1 MQRKSGLSLS
11 DSRSIIRPRS
21 MGSLFIA
28 EADDWGP
35 LPDTG
40 TTHNA
45 ASVYQKERVL
55 ALHSAFGV
63 LVLSEL
69 PAAVPISNNKHTKKF
84 S

>member
-1 MQRKSGLSLS
+1 MDCPFLVVDLLYDRG
-11 DSRSIIRPRS
+11 RWE
-21 MGSLFIA
+21 LFIA

-45 ASVYQKERVL
+45 ASVYQRERVL

-69 PAAVPISNNKHTKKF
+69 PAAVPISNNKQTKKF

>member
-1 MQRKSGLSLS
+1 
-11 DSRSIIRPRS
+11 
-21 MGSLFIA
+21 MGTLFIA

-45 ASVYQKERVL
+45 ASVYQEERVL
-55 ALHSAFGV
+55 ALHSAFDV

-69 PAAVPISNNKHTKKF
+69 PAAVGSH
-84 S
+84 